1 MVRITIKIERDEDPL
16 VFDMLSAIQKGA
28 NRANRART
36 LLHDGALL
44 HAGAWQKQSEHS
56 GDLTPVSQAQS
67 IGAAGIFDDAV
78 SE

>member
-1 MVRITIKIERDEDPL
+1 MRITIKIERDEDPL

-44 HAGAWQKQSEHS
+44 HTGAWQKPSEHA
-56 GDLTPVSQAQS
+56 GDLTPVTGDQS

>member
-1 MVRITIKIERDEDPL
+1 VRITIKIERDEDPL
-16 VFDMLSAIQKGA
+16 VFEMLSAIQKGA

-44 HAGAWQKQSEHS
+44 HAGGWQKQPDLACDPMPG
-56 GDLTPVSQAQS
+56 GDAQS

-78 SE
+78 TE